1 MVWIDYQKAY
11 GKNPQPWKIESLN
24 ITGSAKNAVKVLG
37 KTMDS
42 WRVELTCDAETLV
55 ELLIKRK
62 IFLQLFVIALI
73 PMTRIL
79 RTANPE
85 YELGTG
91 EIINNQLFMDNL
103 KMYSKRESVLD
114 CFIQTVR
121 IFREDNGIKFWIDKG
136 DMLMMKNMKIVKS
149 DGSELPNEK
158 VIKLLEE
165 RESCKYLGLLEAD
178 ELMVNK
184 IKDKVKKS
192 IIEE

>member
-1 MVWIDYQKAY
+1 
-11 GKNPQPWKIESLN
+11 
-24 ITGSAKNAVKVLG
+24 
-37 KTMDS
+37 
-42 WRVELTCDAETLV
+42 
-55 ELLIKRK
+55 
-62 IFLQLFVIALI
+62 
-73 PMTRIL
+73 MTHIL

-91 EIINNQLFMDNL
+91 EMINNQLFMDNL

-149 DGSELPNEK
+149 DGIELPNEK

-165 RESCKYLGLLEAD
+165 RESYKYLGLLEAD
-178 ELMVNK
+178 EVMVNK

-192 IIEE
+192 TIEE